1 MKKLVLSVAVLASV
15 LFASACPSTPTPPP
29 PPAPISPKQ
38 PAAGDSWC
46 TYTITKV
53 TGGGALKVNDT
64 ICILCPTPPPAVC
77 KTVASVTP
85 AEGIVYD
92 LAPPAAGAG
101 CGLCPSA
108 NTYK

>member
-1 MKKLVLSVAVLASV
+1 MKKLVLSAVVLAFV
-15 LFASACPSTPTPPP
+15 LFASACPKSAPPTP
-29 PPAPISPKQ
+29 ITPKQ

-64 ICILCPTPPPAVC
+64 ICILCPKPPPATC
-77 KTVASVTP
+77 PTVASVTP

-92 LAPPAAGAG
+92 LAAPAAGAG
-101 CGLCPSA
+101 CAACPSA